1 MIMRFFIFV
10 LALVSIIFVQPIM
23 AADGINIT
31 AVQIKTQPSNM
42 KVNVKMPQIHGLVN
56 QQVQQRVNQNIHDTI
71 YKYIDTFKQEATKNT
86 IGSGKQ
92 KSNLTITYK
101 TIFVDKNYLSL
112 MLEITAYHPRMAHP
126 DNQLQTLN
134 YYLPEAKLL
143 ELKDLF
149 TTQDYLKQIST
160 FAAADLVERI
170 PQMYGYDPKAVP
182 EHFNYQ
188 DAKDWVLRG
197 TEGKAENYQHFS
209 LQPQK
214 LIIYFDY
221 YQVGPRPTGIVE
233 VSIPITKLQKIFE
246 QKYVSI

>member
-1 MIMRFFIFV
+1 
-10 LALVSIIFVQPIM
+10 M
-23 AADGINIT
+23 AAGGINIA
-31 AVQIKTQPSNM
+31 AVQIKMPSSNM
-42 KVNVKMPQIHGLVN
+42 NVNVKMPQIHGLVD
-56 QQVQQRVNQNIHDTI
+56 QQIQQKVNQNIHDTI
-71 YKYIDTFKQEATKNT
+71 YKYIDTFKQEAAKST
-86 IGSGKQ
+86 IDSSKQ

-112 MLEITAYHPRMAHP
+112 MFEITAYHPRMAHP

-134 YYLPEAKLL
+134 YYLPEAKQLG
-143 ELKDLF
+143 LKDLF
-149 TTQDYLKQIST
+149 TTHDYLKQISD
-160 FAAADLVERI
+160 FAAADLVARI
-170 PQMYGYDPKAVP
+170 PQIYGYDPKVVP

-221 YQVGPRPTGIVE
+221 YQVGPRPAGIVE
-233 VSIPITKLQKIFE
+233 VSIPLTALQKMFKQE
-246 QKYVSI
+246 YVPAS